1 MKRDHEGRFISK
13 DTKRWLVHIPRSA
26 RDFFAKTEE
35 EALEWVR
42 ESLIV
47 YEHGDWARPTEVIF
61 ERLERSRTETKTT
74 T

>member
-1 MKRDHEGRFISK
+1 MKRDHEGRFIPP
-13 DTKRWLVHIPRSA
+13 DAKRWLVHVPMSA

-47 YEHGDWARPTEVIF
+47 YEHGDWARPTEVL
-61 ERLERSRTETKTT
+61 LERARRPGEED
-74 T
+74 